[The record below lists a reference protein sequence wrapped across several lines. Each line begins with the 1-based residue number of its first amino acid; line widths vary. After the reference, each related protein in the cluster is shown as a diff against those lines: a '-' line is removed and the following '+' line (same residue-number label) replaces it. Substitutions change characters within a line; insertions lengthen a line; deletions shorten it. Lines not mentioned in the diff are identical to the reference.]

1 MGRCRKSL
9 YEQVCDDLT
18 AAVKRAKQ
26 ACRNLKPKTLQ
37 SAKTS
42 ISVSPMNQQKPSRGR
57 PKGSKD
63 TLPRKKKESS
73 KLPANN
79 PDISVL
85 KHTGCPRQSQDMYLH
100 QPLPVGMALKTST
113 VEPADSSAEMD
124 RSGNDC
130 MARQKIHV
138 VISARNVITSDS
150 ATNIID
156 DPPCWKL
163 PIP

>member
-9 YEQVCDDLT
+9 YEQVYDDLT
-18 AAVKRAKQ
+18 AAVKRVKQ
-26 ACRNLKPKTLQ
+26 ACRNCKPKTLQ
-37 SAKTS
+37 AAKTS

-73 KLPANN
+73 KLPTNS
-79 PDISVL
+79 PDISAL
-85 KHTGCPRQSQDMYLH
+85 KHTECPRPSQDMYLH
-100 QPLPVGMALKTST
+100 QPVGMALKTST

-130 MARQKIHV
+130 MARQKMHTM
-138 VISARNVITSDS
+138 ISAQKVITSDA

-156 DPPCWKL
+156 DPPCWTL
-163 PIP
+163 PIPC